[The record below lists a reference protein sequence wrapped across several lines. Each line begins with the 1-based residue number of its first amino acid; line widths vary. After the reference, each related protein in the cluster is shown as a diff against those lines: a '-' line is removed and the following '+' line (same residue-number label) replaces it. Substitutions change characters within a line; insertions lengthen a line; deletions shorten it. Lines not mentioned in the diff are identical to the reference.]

1 MPRLTVLLWPSVY
14 LDHILYPTITA
25 SGFTTEVFHVNGK
38 GEEAGVVMSE
48 MQGVEQNPTTV
59 LARKLVL
66 DLLWIF
72 LNAVADEL
80 NRFRLQLELYPEGS
94 AYRSETGGML
104 DALRKLTV
112 EESEFFFPD

>member
-1 MPRLTVLLWPSVY
+1 VNVPQIIYLCKPLLIVSVLPPVY

-66 DLLWIF
+66 QF
-72 LNAVADEL
+72 LYRCYDS
-80 NRFRLQLELYPEGS
+80 GS
-94 AYRSETGGML
+94 Y
-104 DALRKLTV
+104 
-112 EESEFFFPD
+112 

>member
-1 MPRLTVLLWPSVY
+1 

-59 LARKLVL
+59 LARK
-66 DLLWIF
+66 
-72 LNAVADEL
+72 
-80 NRFRLQLELYPEGS
+80 
-94 AYRSETGGML
+94 
-104 DALRKLTV
+104 
-112 EESEFFFPD
+112 

>member
-1 MPRLTVLLWPSVY
+1 MLPSKSHIRKTIPGHGVDTAVSHSALVY

-59 LARKLVL
+59 LARK
-66 DLLWIF
+66 
-72 LNAVADEL
+72 
-80 NRFRLQLELYPEGS
+80 
-94 AYRSETGGML
+94 
-104 DALRKLTV
+104 
-112 EESEFFFPD
+112 